1 MLFLYLTVVVSIVF
15 AGDDV
20 VDDTVT
26 GDSVVVDVVVVV
38 VVVLVVVDAFFRY
51 DFIVFGD
58 VTLTGVVMIRAN
70 GAIVVLTLDLLGA
83 NDGS

>member
-1 MLFLYLTVVVSIVF
+1 MLFLYLPVVVSIVLP
-15 AGDDV
+15 GDDV

-38 VVVLVVVDAFFRY
+38 VVLVVVEAFFRY
-51 DFIVFGD
+51 DFIVLGD

-70 GAIVVLTLDLLGA
+70 GATVVLILDLLDV
-83 NDGS
+83 NEGS